1 MQRFRAVW
9 SLIEEMRKE
18 NSHLIDPELFAV
30 LAAEGVEITYVS
42 AIKLMHEKTKFRL
55 HSHDMPYGSGSDQQ
69 SVTGFLGV
77 VDSTATGFIYF
88 LSCIYTGRLKPFP
101 LEVSTCVD
109 SVCAHDSCRPAIDF
123 IVELMYASS
132 ILQVPELVSSFQ
144 RRLCNFV
151 EK

>member
-1 MQRFRAVW
+1 MQRFGAVW
-9 SLIEEMRKE
+9 SLIEEMKKE

-42 AIKLMHEKTKFRL
+42 AIKLMHEKTKFHL

-69 SVTGFLGV
+69 SVTGFPGV
-77 VDSTATGFIYF
+77 VDSTATG
-88 LSCIYTGRLKPFP
+88 CIYTGRLKPFP

-132 ILQVPELVSSFQ
+132 ILQAPELVSSFQ

>member
-1 MQRFRAVW
+1 MQRFEAVW

-30 LAAEGVEITYVS
+30 LAAEGVGITYVS

-69 SVTGFLGV
+69 SVTGFPGV
-77 VDSTATGFIYF
+77 VDSTSYW
-88 LSCIYTGRLKPFP
+88 
-101 LEVSTCVD
+101 VSTCVD

-132 ILQVPELVSSFQ
+132 ILQVSELVSSFQ

>member
-1 MQRFRAVW
+1 MQRFGAVW
-9 SLIEEMRKE
+9 SLIEEMKKE

-30 LAAEGVEITYVS
+30 LAAEGIEITYVS

-69 SVTGFLGV
+69 SV
-77 VDSTATGFIYF
+77 TGFIYF

>member
-1 MQRFRAVW
+1 
-9 SLIEEMRKE
+9 MRKK
-18 NSHLIDPELFAV
+18 NSHLIEPELFVV
-30 LAAEGVEITYVS
+30 LAVEGVKITYVS

-55 HSHDMPYGSGSDQQ
+55 HSQDVPYGSGSGPQ
-69 SVTGFLGV
+69 SVTGFPGV
-77 VDSTATGFIYF
+77 VDSNSYW
-88 LSCIYTGRLKPFP
+88 PFP

-109 SVCAHDSCRPAIDF
+109 SVCAHDSCLPAIDL

-132 ILQVPELVSSFQ
+132 ILQVHELVSSFQ

>member
-1 MQRFRAVW
+1 MQRFGAVW
-9 SLIEEMRKE
+9 SIIEEMRKE
-18 NSHLIDPELFAV
+18 NSHLIEPELFAV

-42 AIKLMHEKTKFRL
+42 AIKLIHEKTKFRL
-55 HSHDMPYGSGSDQQ
+55 HSHDVPYGSGSGQQ

-77 VDSTATGFIYF
+77 VDSTSYW
-88 LSCIYTGRLKPFP
+88 PFP

-123 IVELMYASS
+123 IVELMFASS